1 VLSLGIAIAG
11 ATTTGTG
18 CCFLGLPTGP
28 VSAPAPTPATT
39 TPTTPTTPTVSRTA
53 PLPPPLAEGLRVP
66 VLGRELTL
74 ILPST
79 AAARHPVDDHRGI
92 DGLLGWDDV
101 QLDGHLILELR
112 DLPCTATPD
121 LMAGALAEIERRQPS
136 ATPIEARA
144 VAVADP
150 TIRVVELIPGLE
162 TRHGNSF
169 VFAWFV
175 IDLDGHVILATLHRW
190 CLADGLETPSRDDAR
205 RALGE
210 SVIQSIAHGDWRFVT
225 RIGDRGT
232 YGDLFD
238 EIDAPPEGWVGRGG
252 SCCNEEP
259 PYTTL
264 FDEVLLPIRVLG
276 SPARARVS
284 ARSFGHCAS
293 GPPGPSGTMF
303 GRPMQWTRDGARLCW
318 VERPTTDDDRGI
330 TWHVRGATDAD
341 LAEALTVAATLG
353 R

>member
-1 VLSLGIAIAG
+1 MLIGIAIFVE
-11 ATTTGTG
+11 G
-18 CCFLGLPTGP
+18 CCFFGPLPAAP
-28 VSAPAPTPATT
+28 PSSAPPVTRTT
-39 TPTTPTTPTVSRTA
+39 STRTA
-53 PLPPPLAEGLRVP
+53 PLPPALVDGLRVP
-66 VLGRELTL
+66 VIGRQLTL

-79 AAARHPVDDHRGI
+79 AGPRHRLDDEPGI
-92 DGLLGWDDV
+92 DGILGWDDV
-101 QLDGHLILELR
+101 RLDSQFFLQVR

-121 LMAGALAEIERRQPS
+121 LMAGALAEIERRQRT

-144 VAVADP
+144 VTVLDP

-162 TRHGNSF
+162 TREGDSY

-175 IDLDGHVILATLHRW
+175 IDLDGHLILATLHRW
-190 CLADGLETPSRDDAR
+190 FLADGLETASRDDAR
-205 RALGE
+205 RAVGE
-210 SVIQSIAHGDWRFVT
+210 SVIQSIARGDTRFVT

-238 EIDAPPEGWVGRGG
+238 EIAAPPDGWVARRG

-264 FDEVLLPIRVLG
+264 YDEVILPLRVLG
-276 SPARARVS
+276 TPARARIS
-284 ARSFGHCAS
+284 ARSVGVCGS

-303 GRPMQWTRDGARLCW
+303 GRPMQWTRDGSRLCW
-318 VERPTTDDDRGI
+318 IETPTSTDERGL

-341 LAEALTVAATLG
+341 LAEALSIAATLG